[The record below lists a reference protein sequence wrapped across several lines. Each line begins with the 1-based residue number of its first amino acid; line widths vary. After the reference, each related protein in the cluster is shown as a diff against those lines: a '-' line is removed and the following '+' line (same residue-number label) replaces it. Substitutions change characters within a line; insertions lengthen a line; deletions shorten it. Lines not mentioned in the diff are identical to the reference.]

1 MAIIYKDNKQGKLI
15 SKDKRTTRTHL
26 AVRIRERNDIETP
39 WEKKKSTTW
48 CGKLYQNANA
58 AQRLETRK
66 PLKDF
71 PTARKS
77 ERITAF

>member
-39 WEKKKSTTW
+39 WEKKNRLHGAENYIKMLTPRRDW
-48 CGKLYQNANA
+48 KLGN
-58 AQRLETRK
+58 R
-66 PLKDF
+66 
-71 PTARKS
+71 
-77 ERITAF
+77 